1 MKRRIQAL
9 CMVLVCI
16 ALFCGCGQ
24 KPKYVLTTGFDDK
37 ELCKIEG
44 DSCYKYEALVYVA
57 NITNEYVNLYGES
70 FINDN
75 DKSQVIKARI
85 KNIALARLIKVKIMN
100 VMADSYKIS
109 LEEGEVQLVNK
120 MAEEYYGGLSK
131 DEIAALGGISK
142 KQIVDM
148 YKEYFI
154 AAKLYQNIVK
164 DVNLE
169 ISDDEARTVVVK
181 RIYIATVSST
191 SEDGTTPSSLGE
203 EEKEGAYQRGQEAY
217 QKISAGESFD
227 AVAMAYSDVG
237 DETISYKKGDLD
249 EVLEKSVFNLSEGE
263 TSGLITGNDGY
274 YIFYCVNPFSRE
286 DTKANKERIIEE
298 RQKETFDQVF
308 NSFAKDSD
316 YYLNDKAFDAISVD
330 NVFGKVSSYNFFKV
344 FEQYNIAD

>member
-1 MKRRIQAL
+1 
-9 CMVLVCI
+9 MVLVCI
-16 ALFCGCGQ
+16 ALFCGCGH
-24 KPKYVLTTGFDDK
+24 KPKYILTTGFDDK

-44 DSCYKYEALVYVA
+44 DSCYKYEAMIYLA
-57 NITNEYVNLYGES
+57 NITNEYVNLYGEG

-75 DKSQVIKARI
+75 EKSPVIKARI

-100 VMADSYKIS
+100 VMADSYKIT

-120 MAEEYYGGLSK
+120 MADEYYNGLTK
-131 DEIAALGGISK
+131 DEIDFLGGVTK

-181 RIYIATVSST
+181 KIYIATVATDSD
-191 SEDGTTPSSLGE
+191 SEETASSLGE
-203 EEKEGAYQRGQEAY
+203 EEKASAYQRGQEAY
-217 QKISAGESFD
+217 QKIASGESFD

-249 EVLEKSVFNLSEGE
+249 EVLEKNVFNLSEGE
-263 TSGLITGNDGY
+263 TSGLITGSDGY

-316 YYLNDKAFDAISVD
+316 YYLNDKAFEEIGVD
-330 NVFGKVSSYNFFKV
+330 SVFGKVSSYNFFNI